1 MRGRRLWEIGG
12 FVSGA
17 VLIVF
22 GVVALVLG
30 INGYQTVQD
39 ELNKEYIVGG
49 SDMSPNEIKAAAQ
62 EARLPSSIKLPTCD
76 VVDQEID
83 TGTEARCF
91 AQYMRIHALEASGGL
106 TYAQMGLFQSA
117 AKPDDPA
124 GTSDESA
131 AAKDESGQPI
141 SNGAR
146 NTWVTE
152 TALATA
158 LNVSYMAQQISIFGI
173 VVGVALL
180 LTGIG
185 LVILAFAVFGRA
197 EAAAAAETTA
207 PAATTG

>member
-1 MRGRRLWEIGG
+1 MKGRRVWEIGG
-12 FVSGA
+12 FVAGG

-22 GVVALVLG
+22 GVVAIFLG
-30 INGYQTVQD
+30 VNGYQTVQD
-39 ELNKEYIVGG
+39 ELDKEYIVGG
-49 SDMSPNEIKAAAQ
+49 SDMSPDEIKAGAE
-62 EARLPSSIKLPTCD
+62 EANLPERIKLPTCN
-76 VVDQEID
+76 VVDEEID
-83 TGTEARCF
+83 TGSEARCF
-91 AQYMRIHALEASGGL
+91 AQYMRIHALESTGGL
-106 TYAQMGLFQSA
+106 TYAEMGRYQSA
-117 AKPDDPA
+117 ATPDDPA
-124 GTSDESA
+124 GTSDAAA

-146 NTWVTE
+146 NLWVTE

-197 EAAAAAETTA
+197 KESTASPDAA
-207 PAATTG
+207 

>member
-1 MRGRRLWEIGG
+1 
-12 FVSGA
+12 
-17 VLIVF
+17 
-22 GVVALVLG
+22 
-30 INGYQTVQD
+30 
-39 ELNKEYIVGG
+39 
-49 SDMSPNEIKAAAQ
+49 MSPDEIKAGAE
-62 EARLPSSIKLPTCD
+62 EAGLPERIKLPTCN
-76 VVDQEID
+76 VVDEEID
-83 TGTEARCF
+83 NGTDARCF
-91 AQYMRIHALEASGGL
+91 AQYMRVHALESTGGL
-106 TYAQMGLFQSA
+106 TYAQMGRYQSA

-124 GTSDESA
+124 GTSDEEA

-146 NTWVTE
+146 NLWVTE

-197 EAAAAAETTA
+197 
-207 PAATTG
+207 PAATGPPSTA